1 VSSSVRRLTALDH
14 ERLHRLLRRMCKPGP
29 SQERWRAEFA
39 TLLRAHRIA
48 ERDAVIVD
56 IVARVAPLAAAARQ
70 QAEDDVELDRLGEQV
85 HATVLAT
92 ADLDDLRSRADR
104 VLEAHVTRWSS
115 ALMSPLEQEV
125 TRGELRRLGGAYETR
140 RSAELERAGAVH
152 VLPRRLDVSRAEL
165 YELARKAGIEG
176 RSGMTRGQL
185 IDELQRRS
193 D

>member
-1 VSSSVRRLTALDH
+1 
-14 ERLHRLLRRMCKPGP
+14 MCKPGP
-29 SQERWRAEFA
+29 SQERWRAEFI

-70 QAEDDVELDRLGEQV
+70 QAEDDVELDRLGQQV
-85 HATVLAT
+85 HTTVLAT
-92 ADLDDLRSRADR
+92 ADLDDLRSRADSF
-104 VLEAHVTRWSS
+104 LEAHATRWST

-152 VLPRRLDVSRAEL
+152 ALPRRLDVSRAEL

>member
-1 VSSSVRRLTALDH
+1 
-14 ERLHRLLRRMCKPGP
+14 
-29 SQERWRAEFA
+29 
-39 TLLRAHRIA
+39 
-48 ERDAVIVD
+48 
-56 IVARVAPLAAAARQ
+56 
-70 QAEDDVELDRLGEQV
+70 
-85 HATVLAT
+85 
-92 ADLDDLRSRADR
+92 
-104 VLEAHVTRWSS
+104 
-115 ALMSPLEQEV
+115 V